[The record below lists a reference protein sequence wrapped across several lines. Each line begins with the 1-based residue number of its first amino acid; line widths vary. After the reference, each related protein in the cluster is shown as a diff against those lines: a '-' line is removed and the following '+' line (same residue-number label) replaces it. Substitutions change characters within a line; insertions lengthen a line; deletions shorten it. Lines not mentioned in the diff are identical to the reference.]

1 MTLSLAAAA
10 RSLSL
15 RVLAA
20 LVLGLGLGLLLDSV
34 TTLPEGVIEAVRA
47 VGGLWLS
54 ALQMTVVPLVFSAL
68 VTGIAVA
75 SDAAATGRLA
85 ARAVTLFVGL
95 VAFVA
100 AMTLVAMPAIL
111 AAWPVSEAGAAALMA
126 GAGGAGVAPA
136 AAEGGFAAWLTS
148 LAPGN
153 PIRAAAETAMLPLVV
168 FGIFFGF
175 AVTRLSA
182 EQKAPLVGLF
192 GALTQAM
199 IVIVRWV
206 LLAAPIG
213 VFALAFVLAL
223 RGGMASAGPLLHYIV
238 LASGACLAT
247 LLISYPLAITIGRH
261 GASRF
266 VRAVAPVQAVAVS
279 TQSSLACLPVM
290 LERSRD
296 DLKISARTAGV
307 VLPMAVAIFRITSPA
322 ANLTVAL
329 FIAHVSGVQPGLGAL
344 AAAGLVAVAVSIA
357 TVGLPG
363 QASFFT
369 SLAPIC
375 MALGVPMELLPL
387 LLAVEVIPD
396 IFRTIGNVTAD
407 MAVTAALGRGEE
419 AAPPPGAEMLGF

>member
-1 MTLSLAAAA
+1 MTVSFAAAA

-20 LVLGLGLGLLLDSV
+20 LALGLGLGAFLASV
-34 TTLPEGVIEAVRA
+34 TTVPDPVIDSVSA

-85 ARAVTLFVGL
+85 ARAVVLFL
-95 VAFVA
+95 
-100 AMTLVAMPAIL
+100 TLVALTVVLTMVGIETVL
-111 AAWPVSEAGAAALMA
+111 SIWPVSEAGAAALMA
-126 GAGGAGVAPA
+126 GAGGAGAPPPPP
-136 AAEGGFAAWLTS
+136 EGGFAAWLAS

-153 PIRAAAETAMLPLVV
+153 PVRAAAETAMVPLVV

-175 AVTRLSA
+175 AVTRLPA
-182 EQKAPLVGLF
+182 EQKQSLIGIF
-192 GALTQAM
+192 EALTQAM

-213 VFALAFVLAL
+213 VFALAFVLAM
-223 RGGMASAGPLLHYIV
+223 RGGIASAGPLLYYVV
-238 LASGACLAT
+238 LASGACLGT
-247 LLISYPLAITIGRH
+247 LLISYPLAWSVGRVSL
-261 GASRF
+261 ARF
-266 VRAVAPVQAVAVS
+266 ARAVAPVQAVAIS
-279 TQSSLACLPVM
+279 TQSSLACLPIM
-290 LERSRD
+290 LERARD
-296 DLKISARTAGV
+296 ELRISERTAGV

-322 ANLTVAL
+322 GNLAVAL
-329 FIAHVSGVQPGLGAL
+329 FIAHVSGVQPSMEAFI
-344 AAAGLVAVAVSIA
+344 AAGLVSIAVSIA

-363 QASFFT
+363 QVSFFA

-375 MALGVPMELLPL
+375 LALGVPLELLPL

-407 MAVTAALGRGEE
+407 MAVTSALARGENSDAIE
-419 AAPPPGAEMLGF
+419 TRPA